1 MSANGTPED
10 PVEVTRNSSDESED
24 DPDKT
29 LTNVSM
35 LRSGKSRTAQPGASQ
50 SRKTDRSNDIV
61 VECYD
66 GHITVAREL
75 LEKRYVLLV
84 I

>member
-50 SRKTDRSNDIV
+50 SRKTDRSNDIM

-66 GHITVAREL
+66 GYITVAREL

-84 I
+84 T